1 MIWSISDDEAQTFVY
16 PRFESIQWADTN
28 MDDGVTQIE
37 AKDLSYSNSFPSPK
51 QHFVIRWVENLTGRI
66 TILKLVKK
74 HQSEPPLPGNFWQ
87 QAMARM
93 GINTD
98 IGDEALAKIPKSGP
112 LIIVANHP
120 HGLVDGMVI
129 CEIMSRVRPD
139 FQIMT
144 RAFLAKVPDINDRML
159 PVAFDHEDD
168 AIKKNVQARKD
179 ALNHVKNGGCL
190 ILFPAGRVAHS
201 KTLFSE
207 AVDADWTNF
216 LSRLVTRGKAAVT
229 PMFFHG
235 QNSRMYLMAAKF
247 SPTLRQ
253 ALLMHEV
260 VGSLNTDMRPI
271 VGDTIPFEDMEA
283 LGLPPKELAAHL
295 RAHTLKLGGK

>member
-1 MIWSISDDEAQTFVY
+1 M
-16 PRFESIQWADTN
+16 N
-28 MDDGVTQIE
+28 DGVTQIE

-51 QHFVIRWVENLTGRI
+51 RHFVIRWLENLTGRI
-66 TILKLVKK
+66 TILNLVKK
-74 HQSEPPLPGNFWQ
+74 HQAEPPLPGNFWQ
-87 QAMARM
+87 QAMTRM

-98 IGDEALAKIPKSGP
+98 IGEKALAKIPKSGP

-120 HGLVDGMVI
+120 HGLVDGMVL
-129 CEIMSRVRPD
+129 CEIISRVRPD

-201 KTLFSE
+201 ETLFSE
-207 AVDADWTNF
+207 AVDAEWTNF
-216 LSRLVTRGKAAVT
+216 LARLVTRGKAAVI

-235 QNSRMYLMAAKF
+235 QNSRLYLLAAKL

-253 ALLMHEV
+253 GLLMHEV
-260 VGSLNTDMRPI
+260 ARSLNTDMRPI
-271 VGDTIPFEDMEA
+271 VGETIPFAEMEA
-283 LGLPPKELAAHL
+283 LGMAPKELAAHL
-295 RAHTLKLGGK
+295 RERTLKLGGK

>member
-1 MIWSISDDEAQTFVY
+1 M
-16 PRFESIQWADTN
+16 N
-28 MDDGVTQIE
+28 DGFTHIE
-37 AKDLSYSNSFPSPK
+37 AKDLSYSNSFPSP
-51 QHFVIRWVENLTGRI
+51 QRHFVIRWVENLTGRI
-66 TILKLVKK
+66 TILKLAKK
-74 HQSEPPLPGNFWQ
+74 HQKEPPLPGNFWQ
-87 QAMARM
+87 QAMTRM

-98 IGDEALAKIPKSGP
+98 IGDAALARIPKTGP
-112 LIIVANHP
+112 LIVVANHP
-120 HGLVDGMVI
+120 HGLVDGMVL

-201 KTLFSE
+201 DTLFGA

-216 LSRLVTRGKAAVT
+216 LARLIMRGKAAVS
-229 PMFFHG
+229 PMYFHG
-235 QNSRMYLMAAKF
+235 QNSRAYLMAAKL
-247 SPTLRQ
+247 SPTMRQ
-253 ALLMHEV
+253 GLLMHEV
-260 VGSLNTDMRPI
+260 VRSLNTDMRPI
-271 VGDTIPFEDMEA
+271 VGEPISFEDLDA
-283 LGLPPKELAAHL
+283 LKLPPKEMAAHL
-295 RAHTLKLGGK
+295 REHTLKLGGQ

>member
-1 MIWSISDDEAQTFVY
+1 M
-16 PRFESIQWADTN
+16 N
-28 MDDGVTQIE
+28 DGFTRIE

-51 QHFVIRWVENLTGRI
+51 RHFVIRWVENLTGRI
-66 TILKLVKK
+66 TILRLAKK
-74 HQSEPPLPGNFWQ
+74 HQQEPPLPGNFWQ

-93 GINTD
+93 EINTD
-98 IGDEALAKIPKSGP
+98 VDAAALARIPKTGP

-120 HGLVDGMVI
+120 HGLVDGMVL

-139 FQIMT
+139 FKIMT

-168 AIKKNVQARKD
+168 AIRKNVQARKD
-179 ALNHVKNGGCL
+179 ALNHVKDGGCL

-201 KTLFSE
+201 ETLFGPAIDGE
-207 AVDADWTNF
+207 WTSF
-216 LSRLVTRGKAAVT
+216 LARLITRGKAAVS

-235 QNSRMYLMAAKF
+235 QNSRMYLLAAKL

-260 VGSLNTDMRPI
+260 VRSLKSDMRPVI
-271 VGDTIPFEDMEA
+271 GEA
-283 LGLPPKELAAHL
+283 LSFETLDAMGLPPKEMAAYL
-295 RAHTLKLGGK
+295 RELTLKLGEH

>member
-1 MIWSISDDEAQTFVY
+1 M
-16 PRFESIQWADTN
+16 N
-28 MDDGVTQIE
+28 NGVTRIE

-51 QHFVIRWVENLTGRI
+51 RHFVIRWVENLTGRI
-66 TILKLVKK
+66 TILRLAKK
-74 HQSEPPLPGNFWQ
+74 HHEEPPLPGNFWQ

-98 IGDEALAKIPKSGP
+98 IGEEALARIPKTGP

-120 HGLVDGMVI
+120 HGLVDGMVL
-129 CEIMSRVRPD
+129 CEIMSRVRDD

-144 RAFLAKVPDINDRML
+144 RAFLAIVPDINERML

-168 AIKKNVQARKD
+168 AIRKNVQARKD
-179 ALNHVKNGGCL
+179 ALELVKSGGCL
-190 ILFPAGRVAHS
+190 ILFPAGRVAN
-201 KTLFSE
+201 SE
-207 AVDADWTNF
+207 TMFGPAEDGEWTNF
-216 LSRLVTRGKAAVT
+216 ISRLVTRGKANVS

-235 QNSRMYLMAAKF
+235 QNSRLYLLAAKF

-260 VGSLNTDMRPI
+260 ARSLNTDMRPI
-271 VGDTIPFEDMEA
+271 VGDHIPHEELEA
-283 LGLPPKELAAHL
+283 LGLSPKEMAAYL
-295 RAHTLKLGGK
+295 REHTLKLGEK

>member
-1 MIWSISDDEAQTFVY
+1 M
-16 PRFESIQWADTN
+16 N
-28 MDDGVTQIE
+28 DGFTHIE
-37 AKDLSYSNSFPSPK
+37 AKDLSYSNSFPSP
-51 QHFVIRWVENLTGRI
+51 QRHFVIRWVENLTGRI
-66 TILKLVKK
+66 TILRLAKK
-74 HQSEPPLPGNFWQ
+74 HQAEPPLPGNFWQ
-87 QAMARM
+87 QAMTRM
-93 GINTD
+93 GIRTD
-98 IGDEALAKIPKSGP
+98 ISDEALAKIPKSGP

-120 HGLVDGMVI
+120 HGLVDGMVL

-179 ALNHVKNGGCL
+179 ALAHVQNGGCL

-201 KTLFSE
+201 ETLFGE
-207 AVDADWTNF
+207 AIDGEWTNF
-216 LSRLVTRGKAAVT
+216 LARLIIRGKAAVS

-235 QNSRMYLMAAKF
+235 QNSRMYLLAAKL

-260 VGSLNTDMRPI
+260 ARSLNTDMRPV
-271 VGDTIPFEDMEA
+271 VGDAIPFEEMEA

-295 RAHTLKLGGK
+295 REHTLNLGKK

>member
-1 MIWSISDDEAQTFVY
+1 M
-16 PRFESIQWADTN
+16 N
-28 MDDGVTQIE
+28 DGFTHIE
-37 AKDLSYSNSFPSPK
+37 AKDLSYSNSFPSP
-51 QHFVIRWVENLTGRI
+51 QRHFVIRWVENLTGRI
-66 TILKLVKK
+66 TILKLAKK
-74 HQSEPPLPGNFWQ
+74 HQKEPPLPGNFWQ
-87 QAMARM
+87 QAMTRM

-98 IGDEALAKIPKSGP
+98 IGDAALARIPKTGP
-112 LIIVANHP
+112 LIVVANHP
-120 HGLVDGMVI
+120 HGLVDGMVL

-201 KTLFSE
+201 DTLFGA

-216 LSRLVTRGKAAVT
+216 LARLIMRGKAAVS
-229 PMFFHG
+229 PMYFHG
-235 QNSRMYLMAAKF
+235 QNSRAYLMAAKL
-247 SPTLRQ
+247 SPTMRQ
-253 ALLMHEV
+253 GLLMHEV
-260 VGSLNTDMRPI
+260 VRSLNTDMRPI
-271 VGDTIPFEDMEA
+271 VGAPISFEDLDA
-283 LGLPPKELAAHL
+283 LKLPPKEMAAHL
-295 RAHTLKLGGK
+295 REHTLKLGRQ

>member
-1 MIWSISDDEAQTFVY
+1 M
-16 PRFESIQWADTN
+16 N
-28 MDDGVTQIE
+28 DGFTRIE
-37 AKDLSYSNSFPSPK
+37 AKDLSYSNSFPSP
-51 QHFVIRWVENLTGRI
+51 QRHFVIRWVENLTGRI
-66 TILKLVKK
+66 TILKLAKK
-74 HQSEPPLPGNFWQ
+74 HQKEPPLPGNFWQ
-87 QAMARM
+87 QAMTRM

-98 IGDEALAKIPKSGP
+98 IGEEALASIPKTGP

-120 HGLVDGMVI
+120 HGLVDGMVL

-159 PVAFDHEDD
+159 PVAFDHEEN
-168 AIKKNVQARKD
+168 AIKKNVQARKN
-179 ALNHVKNGGCL
+179 ALDHVKNGGCL

-201 KTLFSE
+201 ETLFSE
-207 AVDADWTNF
+207 AVDAEWTNF
-216 LSRLVTRGKAAVT
+216 LARLVSRGKAAVT

-235 QNSRMYLMAAKF
+235 QNSRMYLMAAKL

-260 VGSLNTDMRPI
+260 VRSLNTDMRPI
-271 VGDTIPFEDMEA
+271 VGETIPFEELET
-283 LGLPPKELAAHL
+283 LGLAPKDMAAHL
-295 RAHTLKLGGK
+295 RRHTLALGGK

>member
-1 MIWSISDDEAQTFVY
+1 M
-16 PRFESIQWADTN
+16 N
-28 MDDGVTQIE
+28 DGFTHIE
-37 AKDLSYSNSFPSPK
+37 AKDLSYCNSFPSPK
-51 QHFVIRWVENLTGRI
+51 RHFVIRWVENLTGRI
-66 TILKLVKK
+66 KILKLAKK
-74 HQSEPPLPGNFWQ
+74 HQSEPALPGNFWQ
-87 QAMARM
+87 QAMTRM

-98 IGDEALAKIPKSGP
+98 IGDEAIAKIPKTGP

-120 HGLVDGMVI
+120 HGLVDGMVL

-159 PVAFDHEDD
+159 PVAFDHEED

-179 ALNHVKNGGCL
+179 ALNHVKSGGCL

-201 KTLFSE
+201 ETLLGP
-207 AVDADWTNF
+207 AVDGEWTNF
-216 LSRLVTRGKAAVT
+216 LARLIMRGKANVV

-235 QNSRMYLMAAKF
+235 QNSRSYLLAARF

-253 ALLMHEV
+253 GLLMHEV
-260 VGSLNTDMRPI
+260 MRSLNTDMRP
-271 VGDTIPFEDMEA
+271 VTGDAIPYEDIAAM
-283 LGLPPKELAAHL
+283 GLAPKDLAAYL
-295 RAHTLKLGGK
+295 RKHTLNLGGK

>member
-1 MIWSISDDEAQTFVY
+1 M
-16 PRFESIQWADTN
+16 N
-28 MDDGVTQIE
+28 DGVTQIK

-51 QHFVIRWVENLTGRI
+51 RHFVIRWAENLTGRI

-74 HQSEPPLPGNFWQ
+74 HQAEPPLPGNFWQ
-87 QAMARM
+87 QAISRM

-98 IGDEALAKIPKSGP
+98 IGDDVLATIPKTGP
-112 LIIVANHP
+112 LIIAANHP
-120 HGLVDGMVI
+120 HGLVDGMVL
-129 CEIMSRVRPD
+129 CEIISRVRPD

-144 RAFLAKVPDINDRML
+144 RAFLAMVPDINDRML

-201 KTLFSE
+201 ESLFSE
-207 AVDADWTNF
+207 AVDAEWTNF
-216 LSRLVTRGKAAVT
+216 LSRLVMRGKAAVT

-235 QNSRMYLMAAKF
+235 QNSRFYLMAAKL

-253 ALLMHEV
+253 GLLMHEV
-260 VGSLNTDMRPI
+260 VRSLNTDMRPI
-271 VGDTIPFEDMEA
+271 VGDTIPFEDMES
-283 LGLPPKELAAHL
+283 LGLSPKDLAAHL
-295 RAHTLKLGGK
+295 REHTLKLGGK

>member
-1 MIWSISDDEAQTFVY
+1 MTM
-16 PRFESIQWADTN
+16 N
-28 MDDGVTQIE
+28 DGFTHIE
-37 AKDLSYSNSFPSPK
+37 AKDLSYSNSFPSP
-51 QHFVIRWVENLTGRI
+51 QRHFVIRWVENLTGRI
-66 TILKLVKK
+66 TILRLAKK
-74 HQSEPPLPGNFWQ
+74 HQKEPPLPGNFWQ
-87 QAMARM
+87 QALARM
-93 GINTD
+93 GINTAISDAD
-98 IGDEALAKIPKSGP
+98 IAKIPKSGP

-120 HGLVDGMVI
+120 HGLVDGMVL
-129 CEIMSRVRPD
+129 CEIMSRIRPD

-159 PVAFDHEDD
+159 PVAFDHEDN

-201 KTLFSE
+201 DTLFGE
-207 AVDADWTNF
+207 AVDGEWTNF
-216 LSRLVTRGKAAVT
+216 LSRLVMRGKAAVT

-235 QNSRMYLMAAKF
+235 QNSRMYLLAARF

-260 VGSLNTDMRPI
+260 VRSLNTDMRPI
-271 VGDTIPFEDMEA
+271 VGDTIPFEALDS
-283 LGLPPKELAAHL
+283 LGLSPKEMAAHL
-295 RAHTLKLGGK
+295 RTHTLNLGDKG

>member
-1 MIWSISDDEAQTFVY
+1 MSPPMALNPACGFNSRAFRANWRCPQAYKWKIAQFGMIWSISDDEAQTFVY

-66 TILKLVKK
+66 TILKLVKR

-190 ILFPAGRVAHS
+190 ILFP
-201 KTLFSE
+201 K
-207 AVDADWTNF
+207 
-216 LSRLVTRGKAAVT
+216 
-229 PMFFHG
+229 
-235 QNSRMYLMAAKF
+235 
-247 SPTLRQ
+247 
-253 ALLMHEV
+253 LLMPT
-260 VGSLNTDMRPI
+260 GPTFYP
-271 VGDTIPFEDMEA
+271 A
-283 LGLPPKELAAHL
+283 L
-295 RAHTLKLGGK
+295 